1 MLTVLFILYRYNM
14 LDMSTG
20 IEDMG
25 HLNVNS
31 FMYIIQIQRVRHFYR
46 DRGHGTFECWTV
58 LFILYRYNVLDMYTG
73 IEDMGHLNDNSFIFI
88 IQIQRVRHVYRDRGH
103 GTFEC

>member
-1 MLTVLFILYRYNM
+1 MLTVLFILYRYNV

-31 FMYIIQIQRVRHFYR
+31 FIYIIQIQRVRHCLQESR
-46 DRGHGTFECWTV
+46 TWD
-58 LFILYRYNVLDMYTG
+58 I
-73 IEDMGHLNDNSFIFI
+73 
-88 IQIQRVRHVYRDRGH
+88 
-103 GTFEC
+103 